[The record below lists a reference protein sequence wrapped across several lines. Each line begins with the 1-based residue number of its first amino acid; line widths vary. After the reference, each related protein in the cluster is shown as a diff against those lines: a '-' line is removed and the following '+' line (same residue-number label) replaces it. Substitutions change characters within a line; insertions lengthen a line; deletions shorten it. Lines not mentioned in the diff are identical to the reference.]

1 MDLRAMLNGPDGG
14 ASKKQQPPQ
23 LPLQPP
29 SSSSATS
36 ILTSSTSATPTTP
49 AHAGPSPQS
58 FRDYSHSSLASPVS
72 HPHEYPPPSVVAIPN
87 HPNHAPGSAG
97 PYPSPTSYNPPTNA
111 FGGRPPVPPLQPPG
125 SHDLRSPGSA
135 SISGPS
141 PYRRTPTSSVS
152 TASGGYPFPHTQQP
166 PLSPV
171 QGRQYG
177 PPSAGAGPGV
187 GPSAGGVGPYSRDS
201 YSNPQHGSISYA
213 HAQQQQSQPL
223 PQTPPVGTPGGSQQ
237 YLHHRSHS
245 IQSTPTPT
253 SAHSQQPSYGLP
265 YVQGS
270 PVATTHPHPLP
281 LDPIQVQ
288 QQQQLQL
295 QQQQQQLQL
304 QHQLQTQF
312 QHQHQRQSS
321 QPPTPLGQPL
331 PGPPLRQSPAAS
343 YQQPPSPYQK
353 RLSTVS
359 TAYPPQPTQSSPK
372 PLPPASIQR
381 MSSTSSHSTYDAV
394 AESHRGSQS
403 RSERERSISVSPKTR
418 VPSLPSNGGHRPPS
432 TSSDANP
439 YQPQPQPQSQSQS
452 QSQSQPQLQPQPQP
466 QRLTS
471 ASVNNITMEP
481 QHLTTPAKRKLEQ
494 RDLGPDDLE
503 NDRKPPP
510 PPQMNGNHDLP
521 LAKMAQVSRS
531 PALLQRKRAK
541 YVQPPVWAQSGKDRN
556 QVIAKSR
563 NFALKHH
570 ARQQANAVGLVNG
583 NNRNEAAGNVKS
595 EHVSRHTSPE
605 TTRSTTGVKSEEPNS
620 TIAREPSAFNGQPF
634 PWEPSI
640 GNETPKNIVS
650 REVADFLGIHVLQ
663 FPQFE
668 EVQSRGAQFEIEAKL
683 GVIIDKQTNSRIYFP
698 EIGAGECVLNGGR
711 VAFRSSM
718 TEHQHCELNGYLNDQ
733 VKASFPRNPTAN
745 SRVQV
750 HYVHRK
756 EVDRFYELSPQIRQR
771 IPGCISSLLP
781 PNLPIKARVTYDSQ
795 KPDKVLAKIVKAR
808 IADLNI
814 HFPHLPLD
822 CRISINIE
830 WDWDGTAE
838 EIEHFQ
844 NPNKERQPDRIK
856 DRLSYKHGF
865 YQIDL
870 TQVTQGHPTSSGQ
883 LPQPHMPASKE
894 HELEVE
900 LEALPLIEHGRML
913 MRREPNRYED
923 LIDGLVNNVR
933 LLARQ
938 CPQQPQ

>member
-23 LPLQPP
+23 PSLQPP
-29 SSSSATS
+29 SSSSAS
-36 ILTSSTSATPTTP
+36 ILTSSASASASATPTTP
-49 AHAGPSPQS
+49 AHAGPPPQA
-58 FRDYSHSSLASPVS
+58 FRDYSHSTQASPISVS
-72 HPHEYPPPSVVAIPN
+72 HPHEYPPVGAPPN
-87 HPNHAPGSAG
+87 HSNHAPGSAG
-97 PYPSPTSYNPPTNA
+97 PYQSPTSYNPPPNA
-111 FGGRPPVPPLQPPG
+111 FAGRPPVPPLQPPG

-152 TASGGYPFPHTQQP
+152 TASGGYPFPQTQQP

-187 GPSAGGVGPYSRDS
+187 GPSAGGAGAGAAGPYSRDS
-201 YSNPQHGSISYA
+201 YSTQHGSISYA
-213 HAQQQQSQPL
+213 HGQQQQPPPQPL

-253 SAHSQQPSYGLP
+253 SAHSQPPSYGLP

-270 PVATTHPHPLP
+270 PVATTHPLPLP
-281 LDPIQVQ
+281 LDHP
-288 QQQQLQL
+288 
-295 QQQQQQLQL
+295 
-304 QHQLQTQF
+304 QHQLQSQAQF
-312 QHQHQRQSS
+312 QHQHQNQPS
-321 QPPTPLGQPL
+321 QPPTPIGQPL
-331 PGPPLRQSPAAS
+331 AGQPLRQSPAAT
-343 YQQPPSPYQK
+343 YQQPSSPYQK
-353 RLSTVS
+353 RLSMS
-359 TAYPPQPTQSSPK
+359 YPPQATHTSPK
-372 PLPPASIQR
+372 SHPLAPIQR

-394 AESHRGSQS
+394 AESHRRSQS
-403 RSERERSISVSPKTR
+403 RSERERSMSVSPKTR

-439 YQPQPQPQSQSQS
+439 YQPQPQPPS
-452 QSQSQPQLQPQPQP
+452 
-466 QRLTS
+466 QRLTP
-471 ASVNNITMEP
+471 ASLNNNNIMEP
-481 QHLTTPAKRKLEQ
+481 QHPTTPAKRKLEH

-503 NDRKPPP
+503 NDRKAPP

-521 LAKMAQVSRS
+521 LAKMAQVSG
-531 PALLQRKRAK
+531 PPTVLQRKRAK
-541 YVQPPVWAQSGKDRN
+541 YVQPPAWAHSGKDRS
-556 QVIAKSR
+556 QIIAKSR

-570 ARQQANAVGLVNG
+570 GRQQANAGGLVNG
-583 NNRNEAAGNVKS
+583 GSRNDAAGNTKS
-595 EHVSRHTSPE
+595 EHVSRHASPE
-605 TTRSTTGVKSEEPNS
+605 TTRSTTGVKSEEPS
-620 TIAREPSAFNGQPF
+620 YAIVREPSSFNGQPF

-663 FPQFE
+663 FPQIE

-683 GVIIDKQTNSRIYFP
+683 GVIIDKQTNDRIYFP
-698 EIGAGECVLNGGR
+698 EIRAGECVLNSGR

-718 TEHQHCELNGYLNDQ
+718 TEHQHCELNNYLNDQ
-733 VKASFPRNPTAN
+733 VKASFPRNPTAA

-756 EVDRFYELSPQIRQR
+756 EVDRFFELTNQIRQR
-771 IPGCISSLLP
+771 IPGCISGLLP
-781 PNLPIKARVTYDSQ
+781 PNMPIKARVTYDSQ
-795 KPDKVLAKIVKAR
+795 KPDRVLAKIVKAR

-830 WDWDGTAE
+830 WEWDGPAE
-838 EIEHFQ
+838 EIERFQ
-844 NPNKERQPDRIK
+844 NPNKERSPDRIK

-883 LPQPHMPASKE
+883 LPQPHLSAAKE

-900 LEALPLIEHGRML
+900 LEARPLIEHGRML

-923 LIDGLVNNVR
+923 LVDGLVNNVR